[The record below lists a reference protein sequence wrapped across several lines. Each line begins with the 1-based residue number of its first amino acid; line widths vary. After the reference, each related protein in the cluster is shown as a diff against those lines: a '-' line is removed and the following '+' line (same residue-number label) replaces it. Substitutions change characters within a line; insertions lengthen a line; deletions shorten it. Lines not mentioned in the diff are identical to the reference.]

1 MPSRKTSA
9 RIARFIVQPAAI
21 TLFAALGSLA
31 PQQAS
36 ADPRDQ
42 ERFTSFELGDV
53 GPVFD
58 AENGSASFSG
68 GASARIGVFSLYH
81 DGVRSWRVPANG
93 ETSIT
98 FEPPAEVVELMALDQ
113 SGNNATMTAR
123 TAAGVL
129 IGSIDL
135 TGSFPSPMGV
145 FTEPFR
151 FEDTIDGVATLVITN
166 GSGDAWLDSFGF
178 TPVPEP
184 SADAASLMALLALAG
199 LARRSGAARPSRMR
213 GTPLAGSGI
222 RWKGDRTECIP
233 PSIPGV

>member
-1 MPSRKTSA
+1 MPSGKTSA
-9 RIARFIVQPAAI
+9 GVVTFIVMAASL
-21 TLFAALGSLA
+21 TAFAALT
-31 PQQAS
+31 PREAS
-36 ADPRDQ
+36 ADPRDL
-42 ERFTSFELGDV
+42 ERFTSFELGDL

-58 AENGSASFSG
+58 AENGTASFSG

-98 FEPPAEVVELMALDQ
+98 FDPPAEVVELMALDQ

-135 TGSFPSPMGV
+135 TSSFPSPMGV
-145 FTEPFR
+145 FTDPYL

-178 TPVPEP
+178 MPVPEP
-184 SADAASLMALLALAG
+184 TAGAASLTVLLSLVG
-199 LARRSGAARPSRMR
+199 LARRREVATAFPVARVIHD
-213 GTPLAGSGI
+213 T
-222 RWKGDRTECIP
+222 KHDR
-233 PSIPGV
+233 